1 MIDAEDREHVLRLIA
16 RSDSLAN
23 GSRSRNGAP

>member
-23 GSRSRNGAP
+23 GSPARNGGQ

>member
-1 MIDAEDREHVLRLIA
+1 MIDADDREQVLRLIA

-23 GSRSRNGAP
+23 GRPRNGGQ